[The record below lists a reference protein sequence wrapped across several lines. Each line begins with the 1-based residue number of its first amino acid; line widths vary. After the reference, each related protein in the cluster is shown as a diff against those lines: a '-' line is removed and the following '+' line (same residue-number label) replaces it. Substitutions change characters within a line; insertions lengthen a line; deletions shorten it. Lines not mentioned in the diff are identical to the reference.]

1 HRLLFSYLY
10 LVFVLSQLQRWTGSD
25 CFTSQSVASLALFL
39 SCSSHSAHL
48 SRSTEK
54 SLTKST
60 TSFTTGFQQSSTHFT
75 DDIENLT
82 EIPVSVSPTNG
93 STPVCLI
100 DPQLAFIVALSSMG
114 LIIILLISTMVLA
127 CKVVALKRQC
137 QSRRPTRS
145 NVDLVSGTG
154 YWGTETI
161 EGGIKHAQVPY
172 STSSMPLSL
181 SHSVLRGVRHQT
193 NVEGLNKTHI

>member
-1 HRLLFSYLY
+1 MHSSRNSK
-10 LVFVLSQLQRWTGSD
+10 VRWG
-25 CFTSQSVASLALFL
+25 SLAANVLL
-39 SCSSHSAHL
+39 ID
-48 SRSTEK
+48 TMK
-54 SLTKST
+54 SST

-145 NVDLVSGTG
+145 NVDLVSGT
-154 YWGTETI
+154 E
-161 EGGIKHAQVPY
+161 KHAQVPY

>member
-1 HRLLFSYLY
+1 MRYPNRHLEIMKLTLTIWDPT
-10 LVFVLSQLQRWTGSD
+10 LI
-25 CFTSQSVASLALFL
+25 CFLFL
-39 SCSSHSAHL
+39 HIE
-48 SRSTEK
+48 TGME
-54 SLTKST
+54 ST

-161 EGGIKHAQVPY
+161 EGGIVGPCE
-172 STSSMPLSL
+172 TNLL
-181 SHSVLRGVRHQT
+181 LEEVRTDAEDDEKIQ
-193 NVEGLNKTHI
+193 NKTQKK